1 MKRLLPRHHRILDL
15 CIQGLNSGSIAE
27 ILGMHKDSISLIT
40 RSPLFQDA
48 LARRRDKHTETI
60 DQKDAETLTRSRALL
75 EEASEQA
82 AQTQIDLLDEDK
94 NDSIRLRASQHILDR
109 VFGDGSIPRDS
120 KQKVEIN
127 AKQVQ
132 VLQLAINESVGI
144 S

>member
-48 LARRRDKHTETI
+48 LARRRDKHTETV

-109 VFGDGSIPRDS
+109 VFGDVDLS
-120 KQKVEIN
+120 KGQGKVEIN